1 MKARARG
8 FSIIEMLIVIGVMAM
23 LLAIGVPSF
32 QNWLQ
37 NLQIRTAAESIVSGL
52 QIAKNEAIRRNV
64 NVTYTMELT
73 TGSTNWKINTAD
85 NADLDPPLQQRAAEE
100 GSTNVTAA
108 LLPDGAFRVTFSG
121 LGRVT
126 SNLDRSDPL
135 AQIDLDNLKITN
147 PSDRRLLRIVIPP
160 GGAVRLCDKQ
170 VLAPDPRA
178 CP

>member
-1 MKARARG
+1 MKAARG
-8 FSIIEMLIVIGVMAM
+8 FSIIEMMIVIGVMAL

-73 TGSTNWKINTAD
+73 GSTNWKINLAD
-85 NADLDPPLQQRAAEE
+85 NADGDPPLQARAGEE
-100 GSTNVTAA
+100 GSTNVSAT

-126 SNLDRSDPL
+126 NNQDKTEPV
-135 AQIDLDNLKITN
+135 AQIDLDNVKITN

-170 VLAPDPRA
+170 VALPDPRA